1 MPTEVAVSLLNY
13 AGVKF
18 ATPHQVR
25 DEAELKKISNSVSYP
40 VVLKV
45 EGPLHKSD
53 VGGVILN
60 ISNES
65 ELYDSFN
72 KLMRIE
78 GATSVMIQPMIKGM
92 ELFIGAKK
100 EINYPHV
107 ILCGMGGIF
116 VEVLK
121 DINASMTPV
130 SKKEALK
137 MITNLKAAP
146 ILKGIRGQHG
156 INIELFAETI
166 VKLSNLL
173 MIVPEIAEI
182 DLNPLMAAEDDLTA
196 VDVRIRI
203 EKTSMKI
210 QSKVKELS

>member
-1 MPTEVAVSLLNY
+1 
-13 AGVKF
+13 
-18 ATPHQVR
+18 
-25 DEAELKKISNSVSYP
+25 
-40 VVLKV
+40 
-45 EGPLHKSD
+45 LHKSD

-60 ISNES
+60 ISNETDLT
-65 ELYDSFN
+65 ESFQ

-100 EINYPHV
+100 ETNYPHV

-137 MITNLKAAP
+137 MITDLKAFP
-146 ILKGIRGQHG
+146 VLKGVRGQKG
-156 INIELFAETI
+156 VSIELFAETI

-173 MIVPEIAEI
+173 MLVPEIAEI
-182 DLNPLMAAEDDLTA
+182 DLNPLMATEDDLTA
-196 VDVRIRI
+196 VDVRIRL
-203 EKTSMKI
+203 EKTDKKFQADKI
-210 QSKVKELS
+210 KELS